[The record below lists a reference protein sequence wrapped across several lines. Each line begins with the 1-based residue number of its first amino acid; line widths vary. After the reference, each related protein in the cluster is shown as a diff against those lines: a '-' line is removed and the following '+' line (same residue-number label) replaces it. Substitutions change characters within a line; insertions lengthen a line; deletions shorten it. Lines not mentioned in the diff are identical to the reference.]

1 MFTCDYCNNEYAT
14 KSSLNHHKRTAK
26 KCLLLRESTEQVNFL
41 NCKKC
46 GFQTTLKNTLIMHKC
61 KLENINY
68 VFDKK
73 ITELEKENKDL
84 KLKLEK
90 SEEDVIRL
98 ATDNINLERKIESY
112 ESKMFKLASKPT
124 SINHN
129 NRTTNNNTQNLIISD
144 WRQDTITEKVDKGF
158 TLEHLED
165 GIKGVARFTD
175 EHIIRG
181 NDGNKSLM
189 CSDPSRMIF
198 KYKDSDGIIQKDLR
212 ATKLKNA
219 IKDPIIKKSQ
229 EMFTTESSRLF
240 DVISNAADDNKY
252 FTNAKIDNLRDN
264 FLQVKRID
272 DNADMYAKELVLLT
286 NITNK

>member
-14 KSSLNHHKRTAK
+14 KSSLNHHKKTAK
-26 KCLLLRESTEQVNFL
+26 KCLLLRESKQQVNFL
-41 NCKKC
+41 KC
-46 GFQTTLKNTLIMHKC
+46 NKCDFQTTLKNTLITHKC

-68 VFDKK
+68 VYEKK
-73 ITELEKENKDL
+73 IIELEEENKDL

-112 ESKMFKLASKPT
+112 ECKMFKLASKPT

-129 NRTTNNNTQNLIISD
+129 NNTQNLIISD
-144 WRQDTITEKVDKGF
+144 WRQDIIKEKVDRGF

-181 NDGNKSLM
+181 HDGKKSLM

-198 KYKDSDGIIQKDLR
+198 KYKDVDGIVQKDLR

-219 IKDPIIKKSQ
+219 IKNPIIKKSQ
-229 EMFTTESSRLF
+229 EMFTNESSRLF
-240 DVISNAADDNKY
+240 DVISNANANDENMDS
-252 FTNAKIDNLRDN
+252 TNAKIDNLRDN

-272 DNADMYAKELVLLT
+272 DNADIYAKELVLLT
-286 NITNK
+286 N